1 MVKYIVYLSVE
12 EERKYIMDRKV
23 VLVVLDSVG
32 IGELPDAK
40 LYGDEGSNTLGNI
53 AKNVPGFSIP
63 NLEALGIGNIDGVE
77 NLISC
82 ENPEGIY
89 GRCSELSNGKDT
101 ITGHWEMAGV
111 ILEQPLKTYPE
122 GFPKEIMDEFEE
134 KIGRKTLGN
143 VVASGTAIIEE
154 LGEEHVATGYPIVY
168 TSADSV
174 FQIAANEDI
183 IPLDELYKMCEIARE
198 MLVDDKM
205 VGRVIARPFKGMK
218 KGEFART
225 ANRHD
230 YALEPFNKTALE
242 YVEEAG
248 LPVMAVGKI
257 KDIFTGKGV
266 TESVSIKNNMDG
278 VDKTLEMMKSHN
290 KGFIFTNLVDFD
302 MKFGHRNDV
311 EGYAKAL
318 EEFDDRLPELK
329 NALGENDVLII
340 TADHGCDP
348 TTKGTDH
355 TREYVPVLVYGKSLK
370 ENVNLGTRN
379 GFCDIGKTVLD
390 LLDVE
395 NELVGSSFKE
405 LIVK

>member
-1 MVKYIVYLSVE
+1 
-12 EERKYIMDRKV
+12 MDRKV

-40 LYGDEGSNTLGNI
+40 QYGDEGSNTLGNI

-63 NLEALGIGNIDGVE
+63 NLEELGIGNIEGVE
-77 NLISC
+77 DLIQC
-82 ENPEGIY
+82 ENPAGIF

-154 LGEEHVATGYPIVY
+154 LGEEHVKTGYPIIY

-198 MLVDDKM
+198 MLVGDKM

-218 KGEFART
+218 KGEFVRT

-230 YALEPFNKTALE
+230 YALEPFNKTVLE

-248 LPVMAVGKI
+248 MPVAAVGKI

-266 TESVSIKNNMDG
+266 TESVSISNNMDG
-278 VDKTLEMMKSHN
+278 VDKTLEMMKSHK

-318 EEFDDRLPELK
+318 EEFDDRVPELK
-329 NALGENDVLII
+329 AALGEIDVLII
-340 TADHGCDP
+340 TADLGCDP
-348 TTKGTDH
+348 TTESTDH
-355 TREYVPVLVYGKSLK
+355 SREYIPVLVYGKNLK

-390 LLDVE
+390 LLNIE
-395 NELVGSSFKE
+395 NELVGNSFKN
-405 LIVK
+405 LIEK

>member
-1 MVKYIVYLSVE
+1 
-12 EERKYIMDRKV
+12 MDRKV

-32 IGELPDAK
+32 IGELPDAE
-40 LYGDEGSNTLGNI
+40 LYGDKGSNTLGNI
-53 AKNVPGFSIP
+53 AKHVKGFSIP
-63 NLEALGIGNIDGVE
+63 NLEALGIGSIEGVE
-77 NLISC
+77 NLIKC

-89 GRCSELSNGKDT
+89 GRCSELSKGKDT

-111 ILEQPLKTYPE
+111 ILETPLQTYPN
-122 GFPKEIMDEFEE
+122 GFPREVMDEFEA

-154 LGEEHVATGYPIVY
+154 LGEEHIRTGYPIIY

-174 FQIAANEDI
+174 FQIAANEDV
-183 IPLDELYKMCEIARE
+183 IPLEELYNMCKIARE
-198 MLVDDKM
+198 MLVGDKM

-218 KGEFART
+218 KGEFVRT

-242 YVEEAG
+242 YVSEAG
-248 LPVMAVGKI
+248 LPMAAVGKI

-266 TESVSIKNNMDG
+266 TESVSIKDNMDG
-278 VDKTLEMMKSHN
+278 VDKTLQMMKSHSN
-290 KGFIFTNLVDFD
+290 GFIFTNLVDID

-318 EEFDDRLPELK
+318 EEFDDRLPEIK
-329 NALGENDVLII
+329 EALGDNDVLII

-348 TTKGTDH
+348 TTEGTDH
-355 TREYVPVLVYGKSLK
+355 SREYVPVLVYGRNLK
-370 ENVNLGTRN
+370 EDINLGTRN

-390 LLDVE
+390 LLDIE
-395 NELVGSSFKE
+395 NELVGKSFKD
-405 LIVK
+405 LIV

>member
-1 MVKYIVYLSVE
+1 
-12 EERKYIMDRKV
+12 MDRKV

-32 IGELPDAK
+32 IGELPDAE
-40 LYGDEGSNTLGNI
+40 LYGDKGSNTLGNI
-53 AKNVPGFSIP
+53 AKNVKGFSIP
-63 NLEALGIGNIDGVE
+63 NLEALGIGSIEGVE
-77 NLISC
+77 NLIRC

-89 GRCSELSNGKDT
+89 GKCSELSKGKDT

-111 ILEQPLKTYPE
+111 ILETPLQTYPN
-122 GFPKEIMDEFEE
+122 GFPKEIMDEFEA

-154 LGEEHVATGYPIVY
+154 LGEEHIKTGYPIIY

-183 IPLDELYKMCEIARE
+183 IPLEELYKMCEIARE
-198 MLVDDKM
+198 MLVGDKM

-218 KGEFART
+218 KGEFVRT

-242 YVEEAG
+242 YVSEAG
-248 LPVMAVGKI
+248 LPVAAVGKI

-266 TESVSIKNNMDG
+266 TESVSIKDNMDG
-278 VDKTLEMMKSHN
+278 VDKTLQMMKSHS

-329 NALGENDVLII
+329 EALGDNDVLII

-348 TTKGTDH
+348 TTEGTDH
-355 TREYVPVLVYGKSLK
+355 SREYVPVLVYGKNLK
-370 ENVNLGTRN
+370 EDINLGTRN
-379 GFCDIGKTVLD
+379 GFCDMGKTILD
-390 LLDVE
+390 LLDIE
-395 NELVGSSFKE
+395 NDLVGKSFKD
-405 LIVK
+405 LII

>member
-1 MVKYIVYLSVE
+1 
-12 EERKYIMDRKV
+12 MDRKV

-53 AKNVPGFSIP
+53 AKSVPGFSIP
-63 NLEALGIGNIDGVE
+63 NLEALGIGNIEGVE
-77 NLISC
+77 NLIKC

-101 ITGHWEMAGV
+101 ITGHWELTGV
-111 ILEQPLKTYPE
+111 ILEKPLKTYPE
-122 GFPKEIMDEFEE
+122 GFPRDIMDEFEE

-143 VVASGTAIIEE
+143 IAASGTVIIDE
-154 LGEEHVATGYPIVY
+154 LGEEHIATGYPIVY

-174 FQIAANEDI
+174 FQIAANEDV
-183 IPLDELYKMCEIARE
+183 IPLEELYKMCEIARE
-198 MLVDDKM
+198 MLVGDRM

-218 KGEFART
+218 KGEFVRT

-230 YALEPFNKTALE
+230 YALEPFSKTALE
-242 YVEEAG
+242 YIEESG
-248 LPVMAVGKI
+248 LPVVAVGKI

-278 VDKTLEMMKSHN
+278 VDKTLEMMKSHD

-302 MKFGHRNDV
+302 MKYGHRNDV

-318 EEFDDRLPELK
+318 EEFDDRMPELK
-329 NALGENDVLII
+329 QALGEDDILII

-348 TTKGTDH
+348 TTPSTDH
-355 TREYVPVLVYGKSLK
+355 SREYIPVLVYGKNIK

-379 GFCDIGKTVLD
+379 GFCDIGKTILD
-390 LLDVE
+390 LLNVKNDLAGE
-395 NELVGSSFKE
+395 SFKD
-405 LIVK
+405 LIIQ

>member
-1 MVKYIVYLSVE
+1 
-12 EERKYIMDRKV
+12 MDRKV

-32 IGELPDAK
+32 IGELPDAEV
-40 LYGDEGSNTLGNI
+40 YGDKGSNTLGNI
-53 AKNVPGFSIP
+53 AKHVKGFSIP
-63 NLEALGIGNIDGVE
+63 NLEALGIGSIDGVE
-77 NLISC
+77 NLIKC

-89 GRCSELSNGKDT
+89 GRCSELSKGKDT

-111 ILEQPLKTYPE
+111 ILETPLQTYPN
-122 GFPKEIMDEFEE
+122 GFPKEIMDEFEA

-154 LGEEHVATGYPIVY
+154 LGEEHVKTGYPIIY

-183 IPLDELYKMCEIARE
+183 IPLEELYKMCEIARE
-198 MLVDDKM
+198 MLVGDKM

-218 KGEFART
+218 KGEFVRT

-230 YALEPFNKTALE
+230 YALEPFNKTVLE
-242 YVEEAG
+242 YVSEAG
-248 LPVMAVGKI
+248 LPMAAVGKI

-266 TESVSIKNNMDG
+266 TDSVTIKDNMDG
-278 VDKTLEMMKSHN
+278 VDKTLQMMKSHS

-318 EEFDDRLPELK
+318 EEFDDRLPEIK
-329 NALGENDVLII
+329 EALGDNDVLII

-348 TTKGTDH
+348 TTESTDH
-355 TREYVPVLVYGKSLK
+355 SREYVPVLVYGKNLK
-370 ENVNLGTRN
+370 EDINLGTRN
-379 GFCDIGKTVLD
+379 GFCDIGKTILD
-390 LLDVE
+390 LLDIE
-395 NELVGSSFKE
+395 NDLVGKSFKD
-405 LIVK
+405 LII

>member
-1 MVKYIVYLSVE
+1 
-12 EERKYIMDRKV
+12 MDRKV

-32 IGELPDAK
+32 IGELPDAE
-40 LYGDEGSNTLGNI
+40 LYGDKGSNTLGNI
-53 AKNVPGFSIP
+53 AKHVKGFSIP
-63 NLEALGIGNIDGVE
+63 NLEALGIGSIEGVE
-77 NLISC
+77 NLIKC

-89 GRCSELSNGKDT
+89 GRCSELSKGKDT

-111 ILEQPLKTYPE
+111 ILETPLQTYPN
-122 GFPKEIMDEFEE
+122 GFPREIMDEFEA

-154 LGEEHVATGYPIVY
+154 LGEEHIRTGYPIIY

-174 FQIAANEDI
+174 FQIAANEDV
-183 IPLDELYKMCEIARE
+183 IPLEELYNMCKVARE
-198 MLVDDKM
+198 MLVGDKM

-218 KGEFART
+218 KGEFVRT

-242 YVEEAG
+242 YVSEAG
-248 LPVMAVGKI
+248 LPMAAVGKI

-266 TESVSIKNNMDG
+266 TESVSIKDNMDG
-278 VDKTLEMMKSHN
+278 VDKTLQMMKSHSN
-290 KGFIFTNLVDFD
+290 GFIFTNLVDFD

-318 EEFDDRLPELK
+318 EEFDDRLPEIK
-329 NALGENDVLII
+329 EALRDNDVLII

-348 TTKGTDH
+348 TTEGTDH
-355 TREYVPVLVYGKSLK
+355 SREYVPVLVYGRNLK
-370 ENVNLGTRN
+370 EDINLGTRN

-390 LLDVE
+390 LLDIE
-395 NELVGSSFKE
+395 NDLVGKSFKD
-405 LIVK
+405 LIV

>member
-1 MVKYIVYLSVE
+1 
-12 EERKYIMDRKV
+12 MDRKV

-32 IGELPDAK
+32 IGELPDAE
-40 LYGDEGSNTLGNI
+40 LYGDKGSNTLGNI
-53 AKNVPGFSIP
+53 AKHVKGFSIP
-63 NLEALGIGNIDGVE
+63 NLEALE
-77 NLISC
+77 NLIKC

-89 GRCSELSNGKDT
+89 GRCSELSKGKDT

-111 ILEQPLKTYPE
+111 ILETPLQTYPN
-122 GFPKEIMDEFEE
+122 GFPREIMDEFEA

-154 LGEEHVATGYPIVY
+154 LGEEHIRTGYPIIY

-174 FQIAANEDI
+174 FQIAANEDV
-183 IPLDELYKMCEIARE
+183 IPLEELYNMCKVARE
-198 MLVDDKM
+198 MLVGDKM

-218 KGEFART
+218 KGEFVRT

-242 YVEEAG
+242 YVSEAG
-248 LPVMAVGKI
+248 LPMAAVGKI

-266 TESVSIKNNMDG
+266 TESVSIKDNMDG
-278 VDKTLEMMKSHN
+278 VDKTLQMMKSHSN
-290 KGFIFTNLVDFD
+290 GFIFTNLVDFD

-318 EEFDDRLPELK
+318 EEFDDRLPEIK
-329 NALGENDVLII
+329 EALRDNDVLII

-348 TTKGTDH
+348 TTEGTDH
-355 TREYVPVLVYGKSLK
+355 SREYVPVLVYGRNLK
-370 ENVNLGTRN
+370 EDINLGTRN

-390 LLDVE
+390 LLDIE
-395 NELVGSSFKE
+395 NDLVGKSFKD
-405 LIVK
+405 LIV

>member
-1 MVKYIVYLSVE
+1 
-12 EERKYIMDRKV
+12 MDRKV

-32 IGELPDAK
+32 IGELPDAE
-40 LYGDEGSNTLGNI
+40 LYGDKGSNTLGNI
-53 AKNVPGFSIP
+53 AKHVKGFSIP
-63 NLEALGIGNIDGVE
+63 NLEALGIGSIEGVE
-77 NLISC
+77 NLIKC

-89 GRCSELSNGKDT
+89 GRCSELSKGKDT

-111 ILEQPLKTYPE
+111 ILETPLQTYPN
-122 GFPKEIMDEFEE
+122 GFPREIMDEFEA

-154 LGEEHVATGYPIVY
+154 LGEEHIRTGYPIIY

-174 FQIAANEDI
+174 FQIAANEDV
-183 IPLDELYKMCEIARE
+183 IPLEELYNMCKIARE
-198 MLVDDKM
+198 MLVGDKM

-218 KGEFART
+218 KGEFVRT

-242 YVEEAG
+242 YVSEAG
-248 LPVMAVGKI
+248 LPMAAVGKI

-266 TESVSIKNNMDG
+266 TESVSIKDNMDG
-278 VDKTLEMMKSHN
+278 VDKTLQMMKSHS

-318 EEFDDRLPELK
+318 EEFDDRLPEIK
-329 NALGENDVLII
+329 EALGDNDVLII

-348 TTKGTDH
+348 TTEGTDH
-355 TREYVPVLVYGKSLK
+355 SREYVPVLVYGRNLK
-370 ENVNLGTRN
+370 EDINLGTRN

-390 LLDVE
+390 LLDIE
-395 NELVGSSFKE
+395 NDLVGKSFKD
-405 LIVK
+405 LIV

>member
-1 MVKYIVYLSVE
+1 
-12 EERKYIMDRKV
+12 MDRKV

-32 IGELPDAK
+32 IGELPDAE
-40 LYGDEGSNTLGNI
+40 LYGDKGSNTLGNI
-53 AKNVPGFSIP
+53 AKNVKGFSIP
-63 NLEALGIGNIDGVE
+63 NLEALGIGSIEGVE
-77 NLISC
+77 NLIKC

-89 GRCSELSNGKDT
+89 GRCSELSKGKDT

-111 ILEQPLKTYPE
+111 ILETPLQTYPN
-122 GFPKEIMDEFEE
+122 GFPKEIMDEFEA

-154 LGEEHVATGYPIVY
+154 LGEEHIKTGYPIIY

-183 IPLDELYKMCEIARE
+183 IPLEELYRMCEIARE
-198 MLVDDKM
+198 MLVGDKM

-218 KGEFART
+218 KGEFVRT

-242 YVEEAG
+242 YVSEAG
-248 LPVMAVGKI
+248 LPVVAVGKI

-266 TESVSIKNNMDG
+266 TESVSIKDNMDG
-278 VDKTLEMMKSHN
+278 VDKTLQMMKSHS

-329 NALGENDVLII
+329 EALGDNDVLII

-348 TTKGTDH
+348 TTEGTDH
-355 TREYVPVLVYGKSLK
+355 SREYVPVLVYGKNLK
-370 ENVNLGTRN
+370 EDINLGTRN
-379 GFCDIGKTVLD
+379 GFCDMGKTILD
-390 LLDVE
+390 LLDIE
-395 NELVGSSFKE
+395 NDLVGKSFKD
-405 LIVK
+405 LII

>member
-1 MVKYIVYLSVE
+1 
-12 EERKYIMDRKV
+12 MDRKV

-32 IGELPDAK
+32 IGELPDAE
-40 LYGDEGSNTLGNI
+40 LYGDKGSNTLGNI
-53 AKNVPGFSIP
+53 AKHVKGFSIP
-63 NLEALGIGNIDGVE
+63 NLEALGIGSIEGVE
-77 NLISC
+77 NLIKC

-89 GRCSELSNGKDT
+89 GRCSELSKGKDT

-111 ILEQPLKTYPE
+111 ILETPLQTYPN
-122 GFPKEIMDEFEE
+122 GFPKEIMDEFEA

-154 LGEEHVATGYPIVY
+154 LGEEHIRTGYPIIY

-174 FQIAANEDI
+174 FQIAANEDVI
-183 IPLDELYKMCEIARE
+183 SLEELYKMCQIARE
-198 MLVDDKM
+198 MLVGDKM

-218 KGEFART
+218 KGEFVRT

-242 YVEEAG
+242 YVSEAG
-248 LPVMAVGKI
+248 LPMAAVGKI

-266 TESVSIKNNMDG
+266 TESVSIKDNMDG
-278 VDKTLEMMKSHN
+278 VDKTLQMMKSHS

-302 MKFGHRNDV
+302 MKFGHRNDA

-318 EEFDDRLPELK
+318 EEFDDRLPEIK
-329 NALGENDVLII
+329 EALGDDDVLII

-348 TTKGTDH
+348 TTEGTDH
-355 TREYVPVLVYGKSLK
+355 SREYVPVIIYGRNLK
-370 ENVNLGTRN
+370 EDINLGTRD

-390 LLDVE
+390 LLGID
-395 NELVGSSFKE
+395 NDLVGKSFKD
-405 LIVK
+405 LIV

>member
-1 MVKYIVYLSVE
+1 
-12 EERKYIMDRKV
+12 MDRKV

-32 IGELPDAK
+32 IGELPDAE
-40 LYGDEGSNTLGNI
+40 LYGDKGSNTLGNI
-53 AKNVPGFSIP
+53 AKHVKGFSIP
-63 NLEALGIGNIDGVE
+63 NLEALGIGSIEGVE
-77 NLISC
+77 NLIKC

-89 GRCSELSNGKDT
+89 GRCSELSKGKDT

-111 ILEQPLKTYPE
+111 ILETPLQTYPN
-122 GFPKEIMDEFEE
+122 GFPKEIMDEFEA

-154 LGEEHVATGYPIVY
+154 LGEEHIRTGYPIIY

-183 IPLDELYKMCEIARE
+183 IPLEDLYKMCQIARE
-198 MLVDDKM
+198 MLVGDKM

-218 KGEFART
+218 KGEFVRT

-242 YVEEAG
+242 YVSEAG
-248 LPVMAVGKI
+248 LPMAAVGKI

-266 TESVSIKNNMDG
+266 TESVSIKDNMDG
-278 VDKTLEMMKSHN
+278 VDKTIQMMKSHSN
-290 KGFIFTNLVDFD
+290 GFIFTNLVDFD

-318 EEFDDRLPELK
+318 EEFDDRLPEIK
-329 NALGENDVLII
+329 EALGNNDVLII

-348 TTKGTDH
+348 TTDGTDH
-355 TREYVPVLVYGKSLK
+355 SREYVPVLVYGKNLK
-370 ENVNLGTRN
+370 EDINLGTRN
-379 GFCDIGKTVLD
+379 GFCDMGKTILD
-390 LLDVE
+390 LLDIE
-395 NELVGSSFKE
+395 NDLVGKSFKD
-405 LIVK
+405 LII

>member
-1 MVKYIVYLSVE
+1 
-12 EERKYIMDRKV
+12 MDRKV

-32 IGELPDAK
+32 IGELPDAE
-40 LYGDEGSNTLGNI
+40 LYGDKGSNTLGNI
-53 AKNVPGFSIP
+53 AKHVKGFSIP
-63 NLEALGIGNIDGVE
+63 NLEALGIGSIEGVE
-77 NLISC
+77 NLIKC

-89 GRCSELSNGKDT
+89 GRCSELSKGKDT

-111 ILEQPLKTYPE
+111 ILETPLQTYPN
-122 GFPKEIMDEFEE
+122 GFPREIMDEFEA

-154 LGEEHVATGYPIVY
+154 LGEEHIRTGYPIIY

-174 FQIAANEDI
+174 FQIAANEDV
-183 IPLDELYKMCEIARE
+183 IPLEELYNMCKIARE
-198 MLVDDKM
+198 MLVGDKM
-205 VGRVIARPFKGMK
+205 VGRIIARPFEGKS
-218 KGEFART
+218 GEYVRT

-242 YVEEAG
+242 YVSEAG
-248 LPVMAVGKI
+248 LPMAAVGKI

-266 TESVSIKNNMDG
+266 TESVSIKDNMDG
-278 VDKTLEMMKSHN
+278 VDKTLQMMKSHSN
-290 KGFIFTNLVDFD
+290 GFIFTNLVDFD

-318 EEFDDRLPELK
+318 EEFDDRLPEIK
-329 NALGENDVLII
+329 EALGDNDVLII

-348 TTKGTDH
+348 TTEGTDH
-355 TREYVPVLVYGKSLK
+355 SREYVPVLVYGRNLK
-370 ENVNLGTRN
+370 EDINLGTRN

-390 LLDVE
+390 LLDIE
-395 NELVGSSFKE
+395 NDLVGKSFKD
-405 LIVK
+405 LIV

>member
-1 MVKYIVYLSVE
+1 
-12 EERKYIMDRKV
+12 MDRKV

-32 IGELPDAK
+32 IGELPDAE
-40 LYGDEGSNTLGNI
+40 LYGDKGSNTLGNI
-53 AKNVPGFSIP
+53 AKHVKGFSIP
-63 NLEALGIGNIDGVE
+63 NLEALGIGSIEGME
-77 NLISC
+77 NLIKC

-89 GRCSELSNGKDT
+89 GRCSELSKGKDT

-111 ILEQPLKTYPE
+111 ILETPLQTYPN
-122 GFPKEIMDEFEE
+122 GFPKEIMDEFEA

-154 LGEEHVATGYPIVY
+154 LGEEHIRTGYPIIY

-174 FQIAANEDI
+174 FQIAANEDV
-183 IPLDELYKMCEIARE
+183 IPLEELYKMCQIARE
-198 MLVDDKM
+198 MLVGDKM

-218 KGEFART
+218 KGEFVRT

-242 YVEEAG
+242 YVSEAG
-248 LPVMAVGKI
+248 LPMAAVGKI

-266 TESVSIKNNMDG
+266 TESVSIKDNMDG
-278 VDKTLEMMKSHN
+278 VDKTIQMMKSHSN
-290 KGFIFTNLVDFD
+290 GFIFTNLVDFD

-318 EEFDDRLPELK
+318 EEFDDRLPEIK
-329 NALGENDVLII
+329 EALGNNDVLII

-348 TTKGTDH
+348 ATEGTDH
-355 TREYVPVLVYGKSLK
+355 SREYVPVIVYGRNLK
-370 ENVNLGTRN
+370 EDIDLGTRN

-390 LLDVE
+390 LLGIE
-395 NELVGSSFKE
+395 NDLVGKSFKD
-405 LIVK
+405 LIV

>member
-1 MVKYIVYLSVE
+1 
-12 EERKYIMDRKV
+12 MDRKV

-32 IGELPDAK
+32 IGELPDAE
-40 LYGDEGSNTLGNI
+40 LYGDKGSNTLGNI
-53 AKNVPGFSIP
+53 AKHVKGFSIP
-63 NLEALGIGNIDGVE
+63 NLEALGIGSIEGME
-77 NLISC
+77 NLIKC

-89 GRCSELSNGKDT
+89 GRCSELSKGKDT

-111 ILEQPLKTYPE
+111 ILETPLQTYPN
-122 GFPKEIMDEFEE
+122 GFPKEIMDEFEA

-154 LGEEHVATGYPIVY
+154 LGEEHIRTGYPIIY

-174 FQIAANEDI
+174 FQIAANEDV
-183 IPLDELYKMCEIARE
+183 IPLEELYKMCQIARE
-198 MLVDDKM
+198 MLVGDKM

-218 KGEFART
+218 KGEFVRT

-242 YVEEAG
+242 YVSEAG
-248 LPVMAVGKI
+248 LPMAAVGKI

-266 TESVSIKNNMDG
+266 TESVSIKDNMDG
-278 VDKTLEMMKSHN
+278 VDKTIQMMKSHSN
-290 KGFIFTNLVDFD
+290 GFIFTNLVDFD

-318 EEFDDRLPELK
+318 EEFDDRLPEIK
-329 NALGENDVLII
+329 EALGNNDVLII

-348 TTKGTDH
+348 TTEGTDH
-355 TREYVPVLVYGKSLK
+355 SREYVPVIVYGKNLK
-370 ENVNLGTRN
+370 EDIDLGTRN

-390 LLDVE
+390 LLGIE
-395 NELVGSSFKE
+395 NDLVGKSFKD
-405 LIVK
+405 LIV

>member
-1 MVKYIVYLSVE
+1 
-12 EERKYIMDRKV
+12 MDRKV

-32 IGELPDAK
+32 IGELPDAE
-40 LYGDEGSNTLGNI
+40 LYGDKGSNTLGNI
-53 AKNVPGFSIP
+53 AKNVKGFSIP
-63 NLEALGIGNIDGVE
+63 NLEALGIGSIEGVE
-77 NLISC
+77 NLIRC

-89 GRCSELSNGKDT
+89 GRCSELSKGKDT

-111 ILEQPLKTYPE
+111 ILETPLQTYPN
-122 GFPKEIMDEFEE
+122 GFPKEIMDEFEA

-154 LGEEHVATGYPIVY
+154 LGEEHIKTGYPIIY

-183 IPLDELYKMCEIARE
+183 IPLEELYKMCEIARE
-198 MLVDDKM
+198 MLVGDKM

-218 KGEFART
+218 KGEFVRT

-242 YVEEAG
+242 YVSEAG
-248 LPVMAVGKI
+248 LPVAAVGKI

-266 TESVSIKNNMDG
+266 TESVSIKDNMDG
-278 VDKTLEMMKSHN
+278 VDKTLQMMKSHS

-329 NALGENDVLII
+329 EALGDNDVLII

-348 TTKGTDH
+348 TTEGTDH
-355 TREYVPVLVYGKSLK
+355 SREYVPVLVYGKNLK
-370 ENVNLGTRN
+370 EDINLGTRN
-379 GFCDIGKTVLD
+379 GFCDMGKTILD
-390 LLDVE
+390 LLDIE
-395 NELVGSSFKE
+395 NDLVGKSFKD
-405 LIVK
+405 LII